1 MQAPG
6 FCLSTAV
13 QHNDGIFAVSM
24 KAGNPLSV
32 F

>member
-1 MQAPG
+1 MAGSG

-13 QHNDGIFAVSM
+13 ENNAGIFAVSM
-24 KAGNPLSV
+24 KAGSPLSV